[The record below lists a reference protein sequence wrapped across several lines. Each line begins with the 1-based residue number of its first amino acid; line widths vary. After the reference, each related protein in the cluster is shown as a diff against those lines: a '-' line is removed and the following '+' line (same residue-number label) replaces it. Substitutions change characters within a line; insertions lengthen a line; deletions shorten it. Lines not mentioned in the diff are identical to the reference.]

1 MPGSNR
7 EPILVRL
14 LAILVAVTGFETKK
28 RNVGLNDNDKRDCVI
43 LLDGDEADVTPG
55 VTQGRASLMRPQKI
69 RMTPE
74 MYIVV
79 KETRPNND
87 QGTNVG
93 TTLNAYRD
101 AVIKAIATDTQLATL
116 LGSNGKAIY
125 LAAASDLKSGGALSG
140 SMRLDFAFEYWITP
154 SAL

>member
-14 LAILVAVTGFETKK
+14 LAILGDVTGFATKK
-28 RNVGLNDNDKRDCVI
+28 RNVGLQDNDKRDCVV
-43 LLDGDEADVTPG
+43 LLDGDETDVSPSN
-55 VTQGRASLMRPQKI
+55 TQGRAGLMRPQKI
-69 RMTPE
+69 RMQPE
-74 MYIVV
+74 LYVVV

-87 QGTNVG
+87 QPTNVG
-93 TTLNAYRD
+93 SQLNAYHD
-101 AVIKAIATDTQLATL
+101 ALIKAISNDTQLATL

-125 LAAASDLKSGGALSG
+125 LGCATDLKSGSALSG
-140 SMRLDFAFEYWITP
+140 TIRLDFAFEYWIIP